1 MLKTEHY
8 IPPPEHV
15 LSPYVHSIFSAR
27 GELVK
32 EHISPKG
39 VLDIIFNF
47 GDPMESQSFGRIQI
61 PGRWEKV
68 LFCGQRT
75 ESMLSVPNGPVNIFG
90 VTLHASFSRE
100 LIHIPL
106 HELTDHLMDATLIFP
121 ETAELWNRIGD
132 SPEFCDRCEILLNWL
147 QSLLKQEE
155 KTAFIIHAC
164 RQLKRIPEGK
174 TIDTV
179 SQISGLSNRQIRR
192 LFNQYVGITPG
203 RYLKIARFI
212 KAIQLMN
219 TDLTLTEIAHHAH
232 YYDQAHFCRDFSN
245 MAKMP
250 PGKYRTLIGP
260 VPGHIFY
267 H

>member
-15 LSPYVHSIFSAR
+15 LNPYVHSIFSAR

-47 GDPMESQSFGRIQI
+47 GDPMESELFGRVQA
-61 PGRWEKV
+61 PDTWQKV
-68 LFCGQRT
+68 LFCGLRT
-75 ESMLSVPNGPVNIFG
+75 ESMLSVPNGSVNIIG

-106 HELTDHLMDATLIFP
+106 HEMTDQLIDATLIFP
-121 ETAELWNRIGD
+121 ETSELWNCMGET
-132 SPEFCDRCEILLNWL
+132 PEFSDRCEILLTWL
-147 QSLLKQEE
+147 QSLLMQKE
-155 KTAFIIHAC
+155 KTPFIIQAC
-164 RQLKRIPEGK
+164 RQLQQIPEGK
-174 TIDTV
+174 TMDKV

-203 RYLKIARFI
+203 RYMKIARFI

-219 TDLTLTEIAHHAH
+219 TDMTLTEIAHHSH
-232 YYDQAHFCRDFSN
+232 YYDQAHFCRDFTD
-245 MAKMP
+245 MAKISP
-250 PGKYRTLIGP
+250 REYRSLIGP